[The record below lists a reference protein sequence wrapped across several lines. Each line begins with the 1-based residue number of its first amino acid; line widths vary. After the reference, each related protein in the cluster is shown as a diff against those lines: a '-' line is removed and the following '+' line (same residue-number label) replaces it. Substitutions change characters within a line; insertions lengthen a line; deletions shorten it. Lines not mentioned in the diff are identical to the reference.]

1 MTINRT
7 QLNFF
12 VKIKLC
18 RAKSRR
24 MRRASPASPLLMSVC
39 GAALGASSPDHIGFS
54 VAVFLFTTSAFGSAE
69 GKTDLEV
76 LQVSRFTSAD

>member
-1 MTINRT
+1 MTVNRP
-7 QLNFF
+7 QLDFF
-12 VKIKLC
+12 VKIKLY
-18 RAKSRR
+18 RAKAPSMHRS
-24 MRRASPASPLLMSVC
+24 SPALPLLTSVC
-39 GAALGASSPDHIGFS
+39 GAALVTSSPDHTGFP